1 VKDSSDELSTADL
14 AGQSA
19 GSGTAD
25 ERAVRDDGTDRT
37 GERHDGFPGDRMTD
51 AGYADD
57 RGANAQDRTYAD
69 DRPFADDTAMSTGR
83 ADDATMSTGRA
94 DDATMS
100 TGRGGYVDD
109 AAAMTNDRAG
119 FSDGVVGD
127 RADYPGDTGVADGT
141 TGYADDAAMSG
152 AGSGVGRT
160 GVVGTGATGS
170 GNGVVANE
178 AGPLLAS
185 AEAEGFRARWTDVQT
200 GFVDEPRRAVEQADA
215 LTAELMQYLA
225 KTFADERVRLES
237 QWDRGEDIHT
247 DDLRAAFQ
255 RYRSFFERLLST

>member
-25 ERAVRDDGTDRT
+25 ERTVRDEGADRT
-37 GERHDGFPGDRMTD
+37 GERHDGFPADRMTD

-57 RGANAQDRTYAD
+57 GAYDEDRAGRTGAGGLSDGPGY
-69 DRPFADDTAMSTGR
+69 ADDTAMSGGR
-83 ADDATMSTGRA
+83 GDSAAMSA
-94 DDATMS
+94 
-100 TGRGGYVDD
+100 GRGGYAGDEPATTTGSAGNPGGLVD
-109 AAAMTNDRAG
+109 
-119 FSDGVVGD
+119 D
-127 RADYPGDTGVADGT
+127 RADYPGDTGGAGGS
-141 TGYADDAAMSG
+141 TGYADDAAMG
-152 AGSGVGRT
+152 RGSGVGS
-160 GVVGTGATGS
+160 TGAAGNGFGGS
-170 GNGVVANE
+170 GVAGNE

-200 GFVDEPRRAVEQADA
+200 GFVDEPRRAVEQADG
-215 LTAELMQYLA
+215 LTAELMQHLA
-225 KTFADERVRLES
+225 KTFADERLQLER

-247 DDLRAAFQ
+247 DDLRTAFQ

>member
-25 ERAVRDDGTDRT
+25 ERTVRDGGGDRT

-51 AGYADD
+51 SGYSDDGAYDEDRAGGTGVGGLSGGPGY
-57 RGANAQDRTYAD
+57 
-69 DRPFADDTAMSTGR
+69 ADDTAMSGGR
-83 ADDATMSTGRA
+83 GDSAAMSG
-94 DDATMS
+94 
-100 TGRGGYVDD
+100 GRGGYAGDEPGSAGGLVD
-109 AAAMTNDRAG
+109 DRAG
-119 FSDGVVGD
+119 
-127 RADYPGDTGVADGT
+127 YPGDTGVAGGSA
-141 TGYADDAAMSG
+141 GYADDAAMG
-152 AGSGVGRT
+152 GRGSGVGSR
-160 GVVGTGATGS
+160 GADGNGFG
-170 GNGVVANE
+170 GNGVAGNE

-200 GFVDEPRRAVEQADA
+200 GFVDEPRRAVEQADG
-215 LTAELMQYLA
+215 LTAELMQHLA
-225 KTFADERVRLES
+225 KTFADERLQLER

-247 DDLRAAFQ
+247 DDLRTAFQ

>member
-1 VKDSSDELSTADL
+1 MKDSSDELSTADL

-25 ERAVRDDGTDRT
+25 ERTVRDGGGDRM

-57 RGANAQDRTYAD
+57 GAYDEDRTGAGGLSDGPGYAD
-69 DRPFADDTAMSTGR
+69 ETAMSGGR
-83 ADDATMSTGRA
+83 GDSAAMSA
-94 DDATMS
+94 
-100 TGRGGYVDD
+100 GRGGYAGDEAATTTGSAGSSGGMVDD
-109 AAAMTNDRAG
+109 RAN
-119 FSDGVVGD
+119 
-127 RADYPGDTGVADGT
+127 YPGDTGVAGGS
-141 TGYADDAAMSG
+141 TGYVDDAAMG
-152 AGSGVGRT
+152 GRGSGVGS
-160 GVVGTGATGS
+160 TGAAGNGFG
-170 GNGVVANE
+170 GNGVAGNE

-200 GFVDEPRRAVEQADA
+200 GFVDEPRRAVEQADG
-215 LTAELMQYLA
+215 LTAELMQHLA
-225 KTFADERVRLES
+225 KTFADERVQLER

-247 DDLRAAFQ
+247 DDLRTAFQ